1 MTKLHFSILLIIGLT
16 LSSCGDRHEG
26 EQKPTLLSNLVS
38 ISDNEDK
45 GVKEILEYYGGQCKY
60 AIGAD
65 ASTDNGSIKYFELE
79 VSGSEVIEKYSNIAA
94 MPSSNIAYLFYS
106 NLKDEKSKYD
116 QIHTVLILKD
126 NSKIDYKFSKEKLEI
141 VDQKMNIVNKVVAL
155 LKEKNFD
162 GIKSMLTSD
171 TTFINLDKE
180 KYIANITSADPQF
193 GNIKEFTPC
202 GFRFDE
208 TEDGSEL
215 LHISGILRRDKQSN
229 EFSVT
234 IDPKSTKDEII
245 VMEYKW

>member
-1 MTKLHFSILLIIGLT
+1 MTKLRLYILLITSLT

-60 AIGAD
+60 AIGAT
-65 ASTDNGSIKYFELE
+65 ASTDNGSVKYFELE
-79 VSGSEVIEKYSNIAA
+79 ISGSEVIEKYSNIAA
-94 MPSSNIAYLFYS
+94 MPSSNIAYLFYR
-106 NLKDEKSKYD
+106 NLKDEKNKYD
-116 QIHTVLILKD
+116 QIHAVLILKD
-126 NSKIDYKFSKEKLEI
+126 NSKITYKFSKEKLEI

-155 LKEKNFD
+155 LKEKNYG

-180 KYIANITSADPQF
+180 KYIANITNADPQF
-193 GNIKEFTPC
+193 GNIKEFTPY

-229 EFSVT
+229 EFSVI

>member
-1 MTKLHFSILLIIGLT
+1 
-16 LSSCGDRHEG
+16 
-26 EQKPTLLSNLVS
+26 
-38 ISDNEDK
+38 
-45 GVKEILEYYGGQCKY
+45 
-60 AIGAD
+60 
-65 ASTDNGSIKYFELE
+65 
-79 VSGSEVIEKYSNIAA
+79 